1 MSLNIYVHAPQLKQK
16 QTTTTQTYISKPTHR
31 FLYFL
36 FFINNLNNRRYT
48 SFFKK
53 RKKKEE
59 IRVQLLYIAKP
70 KREE

>member
-16 QTTTTQTYISKPTHR
+16 QATTTQTYISKPTHR
-31 FLYFL
+31 FLYLL

-53 RKKKEE
+53 RKKNEE